1 MRIWLF
7 SLLISLGLPALAA
20 LTVSDG
26 DNQILLAG
34 SASDDVAFKVVDE
47 LGNPTS
53 GATVNFN
60 LTDSTGDPI
69 AEALSKNTADT
80 DSTGEVIT
88 QIKSLEKIGTY
99 TLTATLATDKTQ
111 SASTEVTVIVG
122 QATTLTITDGA
133 NQVIQVE
140 QHSKNIQF
148 QLTDAFGHAIKD
160 TAIFFTLV
168 PPELDKTSELKPISA
183 ITDKNGQATTRL
195 KADTLGSYL
204 IIAHSSANSSLLA
217 STKVFVTDSIP
228 VLPEL
233 GNGQAVD
240 ALGQPVKPMGQF
252 MGDISVVSN
261 TTKDKLQ
268 PDDLLFIQGII
279 TPNNEHIG
287 ETADIIVIAGYIPFL
302 YSNMQLYYMLDN
314 QGKFLQWAGTPA
326 SIVAF
331 KPNITLSKTQVVNI
345 YTGQPSTTGTLDI
358 WFGYRLKDGTIVVNF
373 DHPMSVTVSPPELG
387 EAQAITASG
396 RSLKTTADFRG
407 GILVEGRFEENLQTD
422 DIVSIQGL
430 IKPDSAHIGKPADI
444 IVAVQHIP
452 SLDIGPDE
460 PFVENEPFVYLL
472 NRHGELIE
480 WDGEI
485 ASIIAFKHNVSL
497 SETQAVDIYNG
508 ELPITG
514 TLEIWFG
521 YRLENGA
528 IIYNDIYF
536 PIYANIKKPPQSS
549 STPSQEETADEDE

>member
-20 LTVSDG
+20 ISVSDG
-26 DNQILLAG
+26 DNQILSAG
-34 SASDDVAFKVVDE
+34 SLSEPVSFKVVDE

-53 GATVNFN
+53 GATVNFS

-69 AEALSKNTADT
+69 AEALSENTADT
-80 DSTGEVIT
+80 ESTGEVIT

-133 NQVIQVE
+133 NQVIQVG
-140 QHSKNIQF
+140 QHSENLQF

-183 ITDKNGQATTRL
+183 ITDKNGQASTRL

-204 IIAHSSANSSLLA
+204 IIAHSSADSTLLA

-228 VLPEL
+228 VLPNL
-233 GNGQAVD
+233 GNGQAFD
-240 ALGQPVKPMGQF
+240 ASGQPVKTMSQF
-252 MGDISVVSN
+252 MGDISIVSN
-261 TTKDKLQ
+261 IAKDKLQ

-279 TPNNEHIG
+279 TPDNEHIG
-287 ETADIIVIAGYIPFL
+287 ETADVFVIAGYIPFL
-302 YSNMQLYYMLDN
+302 YSNMQLFYLRDN
-314 QGKFLQWAGTPA
+314 QGEFLPWDGTPA

-331 KPNITLSKTQVVNI
+331 TRNITLSKTQVVNI
-345 YTGQPSTTGTLDI
+345 YTGQPATTGTLDI

-373 DHPMSVTVSPPELG
+373 DHPISVTLYPPELG
-387 EAQAITASG
+387 EAQAINAFG
-396 RSLKTTADFRG
+396 QSLETKADFLG
-407 GILVEGRFEENLQTD
+407 GILVEGRFEENLQFD

-430 IKPDSAHIGKPADI
+430 IKPDSDHIGKTADI
-444 IVAVQHIP
+444 IVAARHIP
-452 SLDIGPDE
+452 SPYHA
-460 PFVENEPFVYLL
+460 PNEQFVYLL
-472 NRHGELIE
+472 NSHGELIE
-480 WDGEI
+480 WDEEI
-485 ASIIAFKHNVSL
+485 ASIVAFKHNVSL
-497 SETQAVDIYNG
+497 SETQAVDIYTG
-508 ELPITG
+508 ELSISG
-514 TLEIWFG
+514 TLKIWFG

-528 IIYNDIYF
+528 IIYNDLDF
-536 PIYANIKKPPQSS
+536 PIYASIKKPPE
-549 STPSQEETADEDE
+549 STPNQEETIDDEENQS